1 MEEPRIN
8 SAACTAC
15 TAAAPPESEVGSNPP
30 RRARFRLEMFAGKG
44 WRIICA
50 LGWVEMLVVCCR
62 AWLGPGFAVAKVR
75 RCGAGVPLSRRRR
88 RGSGCHYDSTAALLR
103 QRPSGTR
110 TVRGGQCDPLF
121 WKDRGVSRRR
131 VFPPERQLRAK
142 EEQVVE
148 RRSRN
153 RSRRLKAGS
162 RRALRVGGTAFSSL
176 YPRTE
181 EA

>member
-50 LGWVEMLVVCCR
+50 LGWAEMLVVCCR

-110 TVRGGQCDPLF
+110 TVQVDSAALCSGRTEVFPAEGF
-121 WKDRGVSRRR
+121 SRRKGSYAQKKSR
-131 VFPPERQLRAK
+131 SLRDALGTGVGDSKQARGERCAW
-142 EEQVVE
+142 
-148 RRSRN
+148 
-153 RSRRLKAGS
+153 G
-162 RRALRVGGTAFSSL
+162 
-176 YPRTE
+176 
-181 EA
+181 